1 MGNHHLYIVGFMG
14 CGKSTVGKI
23 LANRLNMLFVDL
35 DHFIEETVG
44 MEIPQIFSE
53 YGEEH
58 FREAESFVL
67 QQVAE
72 SPSPAVVATGGGVV
86 LREENR
92 EVMKT
97 TGTMVYLHAPAE
109 VLWER
114 ASSSG
119 NRPLA
124 KEFQSFLELWQA
136 RLPLYREARIEIDS
150 SANSP
155 EEVAEEVLGALG
167 LTQKKEA

>member
-1 MGNHHLYIVGFMG
+1 MEQRHIYLVGFMG
-14 CGKSTVGKI
+14 CGKSTVGEI
-23 LANRLNMLFVDL
+23 LAHRLGALFVDL

-44 MEIPQIFSE
+44 MEIPDIFSE

-67 QQVAE
+67 RQVAE

-92 EVMKT
+92 EVMRT
-97 TGTMVYLHAPAE
+97 TGKVVHLYAPAE
-109 VLWER
+109 LLWNR
-114 ASSSG
+114 VSPAG

-124 KEFQSFLELWQA
+124 KDFQGFLKLYQS
-136 RLPLYREARIEIDS
+136 RLPLYRQADLEVDS